1 MSDVQ
6 TMVRT
11 EVSVNGTSFFL
22 AQGQSAHELKQRI
35 ESAATTGGRFVD
47 FTVVG
52 NRSVSVLITAAAQV
66 VFSAETVQFDHRDT
80 GDENYPYGGLYDF

>member
-22 AQGQSAHELKQRI
+22 AQGQSTSELKERI
-35 ESAATTGGRFVD
+35 EGAAIAGGRFVD

-52 NRSVSVLITAAAQV
+52 NRSVSVLITSAAQV
-66 VFSAETVQFDHRDT
+66 VFSTETVQFDDRDT
-80 GDENYPYGGLYDF
+80 GDEDHPYGGLYDF

>member
-22 AQGQSAHELKQRI
+22 AQGQDVDELKQRV
-35 ESAATTGGRFVD
+35 ESAAGSGGRFVD

-52 NRSVSVLITAAAQV
+52 NRSVSVLITGAAQV
-66 VFSAETVQFDHRDT
+66 VFSVETVQYDDRDT
-80 GDENYPYGGLYDF
+80 GDEDRPYGGLYDF